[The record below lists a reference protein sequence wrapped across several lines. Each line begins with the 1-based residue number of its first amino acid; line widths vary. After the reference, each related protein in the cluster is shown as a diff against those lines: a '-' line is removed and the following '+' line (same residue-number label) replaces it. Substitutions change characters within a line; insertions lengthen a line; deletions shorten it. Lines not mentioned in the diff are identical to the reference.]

1 MAMAAAV
8 CCQEVVTG
16 EEVAPMTRSREDINL
31 FIEVIIFAKNGVSVS
46 ELIILCTSLSCSLSR
61 VLKIKTERIIEGERE
76 RVLIRVLKGKWGV
89 CCLVS

>member
-16 EEVAPMTRSREDINL
+16 EEVAPMARSREDINL
-31 FIEVIIFAKNGVSVS
+31 FTEVIIFAKNGVSVS

-61 VLKIKTERIIEGERE
+61 VLKTERIIEGERE
-76 RVLIRVLKGKWGV
+76 STYTCVEGEMGV

>member
-1 MAMAAAV
+1 MATVAAAAV

-31 FIEVIIFAKNGVSVS
+31 FTEVIIFAKNGVSVS

-61 VLKIKTERIIEGERE
+61 VVSLRRSEKSRE
-76 RVLIRVLKGKWGV
+76 SESV
-89 CCLVS
+89 